1 MPGREQITGL
11 VLAGGRGRRMG
22 GIDKGL
28 AHFLGRPLAAHAIE
42 RLAPQVGPMRI
53 SANRNLE
60 AYAALGAP
68 VLADTVPNQPGPLAG
83 ILAGL
88 AQARTEW
95 LMAVPC
101 DAPWLPGDLVER
113 LARAAAESDADV
125 ALPLT
130 REPDGRLQA
139 QPVFL
144 LLRCA
149 LRDALAAF
157 VADGGRK
164 VEDFAAGRRHV
175 RVPFDRPG
183 DRAALA
189 NANTPEDLLR
199 LGEPAP
205 HATQERGSGGA

>member
-1 MPGREQITGL
+1 MPAREQVTGL
-11 VLAGGRGRRMG
+11 VLAGGRGSRMG
-22 GIDKGL
+22 GVDKGL
-28 AHFLGRPLAAHAIE
+28 AGFLGRPLAAHPIE

-68 VLADTVPNQPGPLAG
+68 VLADTLPGQPGPLAG

-88 AQARTEW
+88 AQAPTQW

-101 DAPWLPGDLVER
+101 DAPRLPGDLVER
-113 LARAAAESDADV
+113 LAAAAAEADAEL
-125 ALPLT
+125 ALPVT
-130 REPDGRLQA
+130 REPDGRLQP

-149 LRDALAAF
+149 LRGALAGFLAG
-157 VADGGRK
+157 GGRR

-175 RVPFDRPG
+175 RVLFDRPG

-189 NANTPEDLLR
+189 GANTAAQLER
-199 LGEPAP
+199 LAQQSRDGQAAP
-205 HATQERGSGGA
+205 DTAP